1 MASLV
6 SLRLHPFK
14 SYLDA
19 TLAFEP
25 LTIIIGRNASGKSN
39 ALDAL
44 EFLSRVAR
52 GLDIRDSLDG
62 RVDGLQPIRG
72 GSLGAPPVGSGDH
85 VFRTSVE
92 MEDTE
97 LGRLV
102 YDLGIVTDPQP
113 RVLEE
118 KLTLIPHKGK
128 QRLLIESVPQPDVY
142 RWDIDARI
150 HSDKRG
156 TNPRFT
162 YSSAQSIC
170 YQVTQRLEPSSAA
183 RRLVVSASH
192 LVLQTLLGVFH
203 LDPVP
208 SAMRSYVPEKDLEL
222 RRDASNLSAALFN
235 INRRDRRGVG
245 RYELS
250 EGFTGDGDGAT
261 MNQIMVALNSLPE
274 HEINRLNFV
283 RTDLGDVMAV
293 LEETFA
299 GSVEQIPARQ
309 MSDGMLRML
318 AITTAVLGGGASLA
332 LSSTPSTTGSAD
344 QASSPTILIEE
355 LENGLHP
362 SQAGNVLR
370 LLLERAG
377 QERLIVTTHSPALLN
392 VLPGELHRGVLVVS
406 RDALSGVT
414 SVDRLIDLPGYQR
427 ALATDTLGGLVE
439 SGRLAEAYKVPA
451 TRATSFAEIL
461 GGF

>member
-1 MASLV
+1 MTSLV

-19 TLAFEP
+19 ALTFEP

-62 RVDGLQPIRG
+62 RVDGLPPVRG
-72 GSLGAPPVGSGDH
+72 GSLGAPPVGSREH
-85 VFRTSVE
+85 LFRTTVE
-92 MEDTE
+92 IEDEE
-97 LGRLV
+97 LGRLI
-102 YDLGIVTDPQP
+102 YELSIGTDPQP

-118 KLTLIPHKGK
+118 KLTLVPHKGK

-170 YQVTQRLEPSSAA
+170 YQVTHRLEPSSVA
-183 RRLVVSASH
+183 RRLVVTASNS
-192 LVLQTLLGVFH
+192 VLQTLLAVFH

-208 SAMRSYVPEKDLEL
+208 SAMRSYVPEKDVEL

-235 INRRDRRGVG
+235 LSRGDRSRLNRHDEREVG
-245 RYELS
+245 W
-250 EGFTGDGDGAT
+250 GDAT
-261 MNQIMVALNSLPE
+261 MHQIMVALNSLPE
-274 HEINRLNFV
+274 HQINRLNFV

-332 LSSTPSTTGSAD
+332 LSSAPATSASSD
-344 QASSPTILIEE
+344 QAASPTILIEE

-370 LLLERAG
+370 LLLGRAG
-377 QERLIVTTHSPALLN
+377 RERLIVTTHSPALLN
-392 VLPGELHRGVLVVS
+392 VLPGDLHRGVLVVS
-406 RDALSGVT
+406 RDADSGIT

-427 ALATDTLGGLVE
+427 SLATDTLGGLVE
-439 SGRLAEAYKVPA
+439 SGRLADAYKAPS
-451 TRATSFAEIL
+451 TRATSLAEIL